1 MQPPAMPKFYAHHF
15 QALRNQITAAAHS
28 APANNAHSLPARN
41 PMAAVKDTAHAIE
54 LPRANRQQWVVA
66 VACAVLALA
75 YIHAEL
81 YTVYGPFLRMRNWG
95 PPPAWA
101 LLVADVRW
109 PVRFA
114 ALAAVLA
121 LCAAEWRHGA
131 FSSALQNVLASSRRT
146 AALLIGLGAL
156 SGAYY
161 LLPGTLTASTDGI
174 YYTTLA
180 WLLRDI
186 MAGGQLPIWTNWGDM
201 GFPLMQFYSPQFF
214 ATLALVSSVV
224 PNIWVAAKLLL
235 FALHVAS
242 VAAMFAFVRRL
253 SASPLAALCAAA
265 AFGCAYYRYHNI
277 VFVGKLVMAPTFLL
291 WPLQL
296 LLVEHVL
303 SAQPS
308 RRAGAALGLVTASAL
323 AAHVYF
329 GFYASI
335 FAALYGLVRAP
346 TLHSSPAQAARAI
359 MRQAG
364 WMALGVLGALFYTLP
379 AALEIGLTTQG
390 GWYPGGYVQRVAGWP
405 VREIFAAVFTWEGG
419 QSRWW
424 QWGYVGNSI
433 LLLAAAGG
441 LAAAASRR
449 PYARG
454 GLLLLIVGLFFSI
467 GPYTALFSS
476 QGQFAVFVVISACVG
491 TGVFVA
497 ELEAGP
503 MGARIVR
510 RLCKLGGPARAQR
523 TQFWTTA
530 LVAAVGAMI
539 AFDML
544 RHTLFVNFQVPPSV
558 NASPE
563 NRADAHAWLMARRG
577 TGDGR
582 VLDQTAPE
590 NGWQVPMLAGMPGF
604 ENNGDSPVM
613 AAPFLRNLR
622 PSGPNPWGIRAH
634 TPAELFGE
642 AFPLLL
648 LANVDYVI
656 TDAPTP
662 LAKRAGAVQTAD
674 GAVIVPT
681 GGGLPMLASVTAR
694 VEPPPLYF
702 APLANAMQIAPGT
715 ATAKFLP
722 VRAQVA
728 ALPATTNSAELAL
741 TVHAHTM
748 RSQLVQLDY
757 TLSAPAYV
765 QLSYAYYPY
774 LQISVDGAPVP
785 AFPTTFGM
793 LGFNSPAGRHVAT
806 VVPVLSPLR
815 QWIGLL
821 NLGALLAL
829 LLALLWPQVR
839 PMQAAAAE

>member
-1 MQPPAMPKFYAHHF
+1 MQPGPTTAAASQSRPLRHAYVSFCGVSFQNSQHRPVSLGPAALQQFYAHHL
-15 QALRNQITAAAHS
+15 QALRAQFKAAACSAPPTNAPDLPAGNQMSAVKES
-28 APANNAHSLPARN
+28 APAT
-41 PMAAVKDTAHAIE
+41 AV
-54 LPRANRQQWVVA
+54 PRAGRQQWVVA
-66 VACAVLALA
+66 AACAVLALA

-101 LLVADVRW
+101 LLVAGLRW

-114 ALAAVLA
+114 ALAAVLV
-121 LCAAEWRHGA
+121 LCAAEWRDGA
-131 FSSALQNVLASSRRT
+131 VSSALQGVFASSRRT
-146 AALLIGLGAL
+146 AALLSVLGAL
-156 SGAYY
+156 TGAYY
-161 LLPGTLTASTDGI
+161 LLPGTLTVSTDGI

-186 MAGGQLPIWTNWGDM
+186 LASGQLPTWTNWGDM
-201 GFPLMQFYSPQFF
+201 GFPLMQFYSPLFF
-214 ATLALVSSVV
+214 ATLALVSSLV
-224 PNIWVAAKLLL
+224 PNIWVAAKALL

-308 RRAGAALGLVTASAL
+308 RRTGAALGLVTAAAL

-346 TLHSSPAQAARAI
+346 TLHSSPALAARAI
-359 MRQAG
+359 LRLAG
-364 WMALGVLGALFYTLP
+364 WMALGVLAALFYTLP
-379 AALEIGLTTQG
+379 AALENSLTTQG
-390 GWYPGGYVQRVAGWP
+390 GWYSGGYVQRVADWP
-405 VREIFAAVFTWEGG
+405 VREIFAAVFTWDGG

-454 GLLLLIVGLFFSI
+454 ALLLLVVGLFLSI

-476 QGQFAVFVVISACVG
+476 QGQFAVFVLISACVG

-503 MGARIVR
+503 LGARLVR
-510 RLCKLGGPARAQR
+510 WLCKLGGPPRAQPAQR
-523 TQFWTTA
+523 TQFWVTA
-530 LVAAVGAMI
+530 LVAAVSAMI

-563 NRADAHAWLMARRG
+563 NRTDAHAWLMARRG

-613 AAPFLRNLR
+613 TAPFLRNLR

-634 TPAELFGE
+634 PPAELFGE

-662 LAKRAGAVQTAD
+662 LAQRPEAVQTAD

-681 GGGLPMLASVTAR
+681 GGGLPMLASARAR

-702 APLANAMQIAPGT
+702 APLASAMQIAPAT
-715 ATAKFLP
+715 ATAEFLP
-722 VRAQVA
+722 VRAPVA
-728 ALPATTNSAELAL
+728 ALPAAAASAALAL
-741 TVHAHTM
+741 TVHTH
-748 RSQLVQLDY
+748 
-757 TLSAPAYV
+757 
-765 QLSYAYYPY
+765 
-774 LQISVDGAPVP
+774 
-785 AFPTTFGM
+785 
-793 LGFNSPAGRHVAT
+793 
-806 VVPVLSPLR
+806 
-815 QWIGLL
+815 
-821 NLGALLAL
+821 
-829 LLALLWPQVR
+829 
-839 PMQAAAAE
+839 

>member
-1 MQPPAMPKFYAHHF
+1 MSAVKE
-15 QALRNQITAAAHS
+15 S
-28 APANNAHSLPARN
+28 APAT
-41 PMAAVKDTAHAIE
+41 AV
-54 LPRANRQQWVVA
+54 PRAGRQHWVVA
-66 VACAVLALA
+66 AACAVLALA

-81 YTVYGPFLRMRNWG
+81 YTVYGPFLRMRSWG

-101 LLVADVRW
+101 LLVAGVRW

-121 LCAAEWRHGA
+121 LCAAEWRDGA
-131 FSSALQNVLASSRRT
+131 VSSALKGVFASSRRT
-146 AALLIGLGAL
+146 AALLSVLGAL
-156 SGAYY
+156 TGAYY
-161 LLPGTLTASTDGI
+161 LLPGTLTVSTDGI

-186 MAGGQLPIWTNWGDM
+186 LASGQLPTWTNWGDM
-201 GFPLMQFYSPQFF
+201 GFPLMQFYSPLFF
-214 ATLALVSSVV
+214 ATLALVSSLV
-224 PNIWVAAKLLL
+224 PNIWVAAKALL

-308 RRAGAALGLVTASAL
+308 RRTGAALGLVTAAAL

-346 TLHSSPAQAARAI
+346 TLHSSPALAARAI
-359 MRQAG
+359 LRLAG
-364 WMALGVLGALFYTLP
+364 WMALGVLAALFYTLP
-379 AALEIGLTTQG
+379 AALENSLTTQG
-390 GWYPGGYVQRVAGWP
+390 GWYSGGYVQRVADWP
-405 VREIFAAVFTWEGG
+405 VREIFAAVFTWDGG

-441 LAAAASRR
+441 LAAAACRR

-454 GLLLLIVGLFFSI
+454 ALLLLVVGLFLSI

-476 QGQFAVFVVISACVG
+476 QGQFAVFVLISACVG
-491 TGVFVA
+491 TGVFVT

-503 MGARIVR
+503 LGARLVR
-510 RLCKLGGPARAQR
+510 WLCKLGGPPHAQPAQR
-523 TQFWTTA
+523 TQFWVTA
-530 LVAAVGAMI
+530 LVAAVSAMI

-563 NRADAHAWLMARRG
+563 NRTDAHAWLMARRG

-613 AAPFLRNLR
+613 TAPFLRNLR

-634 TPAELFGE
+634 PPAELFGE

-662 LAKRAGAVQTAD
+662 LAQRPEAVQTAD

-681 GGGLPMLASVTAR
+681 GGGLPMLASARAR

-702 APLANAMQIAPGT
+702 APLASAMQLAPAT
-715 ATAKFLP
+715 ATAEFLP
-722 VRAQVA
+722 VRAPVA
-728 ALPATTNSAELAL
+728 ALPAAAASAALAL
-741 TVHAHTM
+741 TVHTHLM
-748 RSQLVQLDY
+748 QSQLVQLDY

-765 QLSYAYYPY
+765 QLSYAYYPH
-774 LQISVDGAPVP
+774 LKVSVDGAAVDV
-785 AFPTTFGM
+785 FPTTFGL
-793 LGFNSPAGRHVAT
+793 LGFRSPAGRHVAT

-815 QWIGLL
+815 QWVGIL

-829 LLALLWPQVR
+829 ALALLWPLAR
-839 PMQAAAAE
+839 PAQPARVD

>member
-1 MQPPAMPKFYAHHF
+1 MSAVKE
-15 QALRNQITAAAHS
+15 S
-28 APANNAHSLPARN
+28 APGNE
-41 PMAAVKDTAHAIE
+41 V
-54 LPRANRQQWVVA
+54 PRAGPQQWVVA
-66 VACAVLALA
+66 AACAVLALA

-101 LLVADVRW
+101 LLVAGLRW
-109 PVRFA
+109 PMRFA
-114 ALAAVLA
+114 ALAAVVA
-121 LCAAEWRHGA
+121 LCAAEWRDGA
-131 FSSALQNVLASSRRT
+131 VSSALKGVFASSRRT
-146 AALLIGLGAL
+146 AALLSVLGAL
-156 SGAYY
+156 TGAYY
-161 LLPGTLTASTDGI
+161 LLPGTLTVSTDGI

-186 MAGGQLPIWTNWGDM
+186 LGSGQLPTWTNWGDM
-201 GFPLMQFYSPQFF
+201 GFPLMQFYSPLFF
-214 ATLALVSSVV
+214 ATLALVSSLV
-224 PNIWVAAKLLL
+224 PNIWVAAKALL

-308 RRAGAALGLVTASAL
+308 RRTGAALGLVTAAAL

-346 TLHSSPAQAARAI
+346 TLHSSPARAARAI
-359 MRQAG
+359 LRLAG
-364 WMALGVLGALFYTLP
+364 WMALGVLAALFYTLP
-379 AALEIGLTTQG
+379 AALENGLTTQG
-390 GWYPGGYVQRVAGWP
+390 GWYSGGYVQRVADWP

-454 GLLLLIVGLFFSI
+454 ALLLLVVGLFLSI

-476 QGQFAVFVVISACVG
+476 QGQFAVFVLISACVG
-491 TGVFVA
+491 TGVFVT

-503 MGARIVR
+503 LGARLVR
-510 RLCKLGGPARAQR
+510 WLCKLGGPPRAQPAQR

-544 RHTLFVNFQVPPSV
+544 RHMLFVNFQVPPSV

-563 NRADAHAWLMARRG
+563 NRTEAHAWLLAHRG

-613 AAPFLRNLR
+613 TAPFLRNLR

-634 TPAELFGE
+634 TPAELMGE

-662 LAKRAGAVQTAD
+662 LAQHPGAVQTAD

-681 GGGLPMLASVTAR
+681 GGGLSMLASATAQ

-702 APLANAMQIAPGT
+702 APLASFIQIAPAT
-715 ATAKFLP
+715 ATAQFLP
-722 VRAQVA
+722 VRAPVA
-728 ALPATTNSAELAL
+728 ALPAAANSTGLAL
-741 TVHAHTM
+741 TVHTHIM
-748 RSQLVQLDY
+748 HSQLVQLDY

-765 QLSYAYYPY
+765 QLSYSYYPH
-774 LQISVDGAPVP
+774 LKVSVDGAAVDV
-785 AFPTTFGM
+785 FPTTFGL
-793 LGFNSPAGRHVAT
+793 LGFSSPAGRHVAT

-815 QWIGLL
+815 QWVGIL

-829 LLALLWPQVR
+829 ALALLWPLAR
-839 PMQAAAAE
+839 PVQHARVD

>member
-1 MQPPAMPKFYAHHF
+1 MSAVKE
-15 QALRNQITAAAHS
+15 S
-28 APANNAHSLPARN
+28 APGNE
-41 PMAAVKDTAHAIE
+41 V
-54 LPRANRQQWVVA
+54 PRAGRQQWVVA
-66 VACAVLALA
+66 AACAVLALA

-101 LLVADVRW
+101 LLVAGLRW

-114 ALAAVLA
+114 ALAAVLV
-121 LCAAEWRHGA
+121 LCAAEWRDGA
-131 FSSALQNVLASSRRT
+131 VSSALQGVFASSRRT
-146 AALLIGLGAL
+146 AALLSVLGAL
-156 SGAYY
+156 TGAYY
-161 LLPGTLTASTDGI
+161 LLPGTLTVSTDGI
-174 YYTTLA
+174 YYTTLG

-186 MAGGQLPIWTNWGDM
+186 LASGKLPIWTNWGDM
-201 GFPLMQFYSPQFF
+201 GFPLMQFYSPLFF
-214 ATLALVSSVV
+214 ATLALVSSLV
-224 PNIWVAAKLLL
+224 PNIWVAAKALL

-291 WPLQL
+291 WPMQL

-308 RRAGAALGLVTASAL
+308 RRTGAALGLVTAAAL

-346 TLHSSPAQAARAI
+346 TLHSSPALAARAI
-359 MRQAG
+359 LRLAG
-364 WMALGVLGALFYTLP
+364 WMALGVLAALFYTLP
-379 AALEIGLTTQG
+379 AALENSLTTQG
-390 GWYPGGYVQRVAGWP
+390 GWYSGGYVQRVADWP
-405 VREIFAAVFTWEGG
+405 VREIFAAVFTWDGG

-454 GLLLLIVGLFFSI
+454 ALLLLVVGLFLSI

-476 QGQFAVFVVISACVG
+476 QGQFAVFVLISACVG

-503 MGARIVR
+503 LGARLVR
-510 RLCKLGGPARAQR
+510 WLCKLGGPPRAQPAQR
-523 TQFWTTA
+523 KQFWVTA
-530 LVAAVGAMI
+530 LVAAVSAII

-558 NASPE
+558 NASSE
-563 NRADAHAWLMARRG
+563 NRTVAHAWLMARRG

-613 AAPFLRNLR
+613 TAPFLRNLR

-634 TPAELFGE
+634 PPAELFGE

-662 LAKRAGAVQTAD
+662 LAQRPEAVQTAD

-681 GGGLPMLASVTAR
+681 GGGLPMLASARAR

-702 APLANAMQIAPGT
+702 APLASAMQIAPAT
-715 ATAKFLP
+715 ATAEFLP
-722 VRAQVA
+722 VRAPVA
-728 ALPATTNSAELAL
+728 ALPTAANSTALAL
-741 TVHAHTM
+741 TVHTHLM
-748 RSQLVQLDY
+748 QSQLVQLDY

-765 QLSYAYYPY
+765 QLSYAYYPH
-774 LQISVDGAPVP
+774 LKVSVDGAAVDV
-785 AFPTTFGM
+785 FPTTFGL
-793 LGFNSPAGRHVAT
+793 LGFRSPAGRHVAT

-815 QWIGLL
+815 QWVGIL

-829 LLALLWPQVR
+829 ALALMWPPAR
-839 PMQAAAAE
+839 PAQPARVD

>member
-1 MQPPAMPKFYAHHF
+1 MSAVKE
-15 QALRNQITAAAHS
+15 S
-28 APANNAHSLPARN
+28 APGNE
-41 PMAAVKDTAHAIE
+41 V
-54 LPRANRQQWVVA
+54 PRAGRQQWVVA
-66 VACAVLALA
+66 AACAVLALA

-101 LLVADVRW
+101 LLVAGLRW

-114 ALAAVLA
+114 ALAAVLV
-121 LCAAEWRHGA
+121 LCAAEWRDGA
-131 FSSALQNVLASSRRT
+131 VSSALQGVFASSRRT
-146 AALLIGLGAL
+146 AALLSVLGAL
-156 SGAYY
+156 TGAYF
-161 LLPGTLTASTDGI
+161 LLPGTLTVSTDGI

-186 MAGGQLPIWTNWGDM
+186 LGSGQLPIWTNWGDM
-201 GFPLMQFYSPQFF
+201 GFPLMQFYSPLFF
-214 ATLALVSSVV
+214 ATLALVSSLV
-224 PNIWVAAKLLL
+224 PNIWVAAKALL

-308 RRAGAALGLVTASAL
+308 RRTGAALGLVTAAAL

-346 TLHSSPAQAARAI
+346 TLHSSPARAARAI
-359 MRQAG
+359 LRLAG
-364 WMALGVLGALFYTLP
+364 WMALGVLAALFYTLP
-379 AALEIGLTTQG
+379 AALENSLTTQG
-390 GWYPGGYVQRVAGWP
+390 GWYSGGYVQRVADWP

-454 GLLLLIVGLFFSI
+454 ALLLLIVGLFLSI

-476 QGQFAVFVVISACVG
+476 QGQFAVFVLISACVG

-503 MGARIVR
+503 LGARLLR
-510 RLCKLGGPARAQR
+510 WLCKLGGPPRAQPAQR
-523 TQFWTTA
+523 TQFWVTA
-530 LVAAVGAMI
+530 LVAAVSAMI

-563 NRADAHAWLMARRG
+563 NRADAHAWLRARRG

-582 VLDQTAPE
+582 VLDQSAPE

-613 AAPFLRNLR
+613 TAPFLRNLR

-634 TPAELFGE
+634 PPAELFGE

-662 LAKRAGAVQTAD
+662 LAQRPEAVQTAD

-681 GGGLPMLASVTAR
+681 GGGLPMLASAMAR

-702 APLANAMQIAPGT
+702 APLASAMQIAPAT
-715 ATAKFLP
+715 ATAEFLP
-722 VRAQVA
+722 VRAPVA
-728 ALPATTNSAELAL
+728 ALPAAANSAALAL
-741 TVHAHTM
+741 TVHTHLM
-748 RSQLVQLDY
+748 QSQRVQLDY

-765 QLSYAYYPY
+765 QLSYAYYPH
-774 LQISVDGAPVP
+774 LKVSVDGAAVDV
-785 AFPTTFGM
+785 FPTTFGL
-793 LGFNSPAGRHVAT
+793 LGFRSPAGRHVAT

-815 QWIGLL
+815 QWVGIL

-829 LLALLWPQVR
+829 ALALLWPLAR
-839 PMQAAAAE
+839 PAQPARVD

>member
-1 MQPPAMPKFYAHHF
+1 M
-15 QALRNQITAAAHS
+15 S
-28 APANNAHSLPARN
+28 
-41 PMAAVKDTAHAIE
+41 AVKDTPHATE
-54 LPRANRQQWVVA
+54 AAPAGRQQWVVA
-66 VACAVLALA
+66 AACAVLALA
-75 YIHAEL
+75 LIHAEL

-101 LLVADVRW
+101 LLVAGVRW

-131 FSSALQNVLASSRRT
+131 FSSALQSSLASSRRT
-146 AALLIGLGAL
+146 AALLSLLGAL

-161 LLPGTLTASTDGI
+161 LLPGTLTVSTDGI

-186 MAGGQLPIWTNWGDM
+186 LGSGQLPIWTNWGDM
-201 GFPLMQFYSPQFF
+201 GFPLMQFYSPLFF

-224 PNIWVAAKLLL
+224 PNIWVAAKALL

-277 VFVGKLVMAPTFLL
+277 VYVGKLVMAPTFLL
-291 WPLQL
+291 WPVQL

-346 TLHSSPAQAARAI
+346 TLHSSLARAARAI

-379 AALEIGLTTQG
+379 AALEIDLTTQG

-441 LAAAASRR
+441 LAAATSRR

-454 GLLLLIVGLFFSI
+454 ALLLLIVGLFFSI

-476 QGQFAVFVVISACVG
+476 QGQFAVFVLISACVG

-510 RLCKLGGPARAQR
+510 WLCKLGGPARAHSAQR
-523 TQFWTTA
+523 TQFWVTT
-530 LVAAVGAMI
+530 LVAAVCAVI

-563 NRADAHAWLMARRG
+563 NRTDAHAWLMARRG

-634 TPAELFGE
+634 PPAELFGD
-642 AFPLLL
+642 AFSLLL

-656 TDAPTP
+656 TDAPSP
-662 LAKRAGAVQTAD
+662 LAQRPAAVQTAD

-681 GGGLPMLASVTAR
+681 GGGLPMLASAVAR

-702 APLANAMQIAPGT
+702 APLASAMTISPAT
-715 ATAKFLP
+715 ATAEFLP
-722 VRAQVA
+722 VRAPVP
-728 ALPATTNSAELAL
+728 ALPAAANSNALAL
-741 TVHAHTM
+741 TVHTHTM
-748 RSQLVQLDY
+748 QSQQVQLDY

-774 LQISVDGAPVP
+774 LQISVDGAPVA

-793 LGFNSPAGRHVAT
+793 LGFSSPAGRHVAT
-806 VVPVLSPLR
+806 VVPLLSPLR
-815 QWIGLL
+815 QWIGML
-821 NLGALLAL
+821 NLGALLTLA
-829 LLALLWPQVR
+829 LALLWPPVR
-839 PMQAAAAE
+839 PVQTAATA